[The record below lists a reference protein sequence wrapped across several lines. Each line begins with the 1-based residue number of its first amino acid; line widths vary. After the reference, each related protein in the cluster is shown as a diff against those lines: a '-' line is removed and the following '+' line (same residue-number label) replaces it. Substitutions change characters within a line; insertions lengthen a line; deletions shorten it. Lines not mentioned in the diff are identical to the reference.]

1 MYFITFHLWQQLTF
15 FQKVLVIAKHSHGL
29 LLCALCSA
37 HCDKSTALDPLLGS
51 PRLARR
57 LHACMWMCCLVNL
70 SCQSGCDFL
79 SGSKWHRESD
89 KRKHCLG
96 ALPKDINLSGQIVE
110 MWSPLGGKVSFLRLK
125 FTFRVQE
132 YFNFQTILFL
142 FALSRVSNATKYCN
156 ISNKIK
162 HLVEKRPNPSV
173 IRMNLSSDEL
183 TGLKK

>member
-1 MYFITFHLWQQLTF
+1 MPSVLLTVTNQQRSIHTWDRRGWHAVYMPACGCV
-15 FQKVLVIAKHSHGL
+15 VL
-29 LLCALCSA
+29 
-37 HCDKSTALDPLLGS
+37 
-51 PRLARR
+51 
-57 LHACMWMCCLVNL
+57 
-70 SCQSGCDFL
+70 
-79 SGSKWHRESD
+79 GSKWHRESN

-142 FALSRVSNATKYCN
+142 LALSRVSNATKYCN

-183 TGLKK
+183 TGLKN